1 MSPNYRTIKAF
12 PLSTQASFEAD
23 CLWKETAGEYP
34 RVREKRKGEQNVKTA
49 QLKSSKK
56 SVAIWGVTASLLL
69 VATILPA
76 ANALEISLPSVVEV
90 EAISSSAIIENS
102 DATASLLA
110 DEDLA
115 ATASGAIFSSDL
127 ALVSSVS
134 RQVELARSPLGA
146 KKVAKSILLNE
157 YGFSEKEYKCLNSL
171 WTKES
176 NWNYKARN
184 KNSGAH
190 GIPQAL
196 PASKMNVVST
206 DWRTNPV
213 TQIRWGLRYISIR
226 YETPCKALAK
236 HKRSNYY

>member
-1 MSPNYRTIKAF
+1 MKSA
-12 PLSTQASFEAD
+12 L
-23 CLWKETAGEYP
+23 
-34 RVREKRKGEQNVKTA
+34 
-49 QLKSSKK
+49 LKSSKK
-56 SVAIWGVTASLLL
+56 SVAIWGVSASLLL
-69 VATILPA
+69 VATLLPA
-76 ANALEISLPSVVEV
+76 ASALETSLPSTLEQDSTKS
-90 EAISSSAIIENS
+90 AAIIEP
-102 DATASLLA
+102 DEASVSLFA
-110 DEDLA
+110 EDDLA

-134 RQVELARSPLGA
+134 HQLELARTPLGA

-157 YGFSEKEYKCLNSL
+157 YGFSEKEYKCLNRL

-176 NWNYKARN
+176 HWNYKARN

-190 GIPQAL
+190 GIAQAL

>member
-1 MSPNYRTIKAF
+1 M
-12 PLSTQASFEAD
+12 
-23 CLWKETAGEYP
+23 
-34 RVREKRKGEQNVKTA
+34 
-49 QLKSSKK
+49 K
-56 SVAIWGVTASLLL
+56 SVSRRAQSIAVLAVSSSLLL
-69 VATILPA
+69 IATLLPT
-76 ANALEISLPSVVEV
+76 ANALELSLTSTVDVSAPQAASIVEPQTV
-90 EAISSSAIIENS
+90 AG
-102 DATASLLA
+102 LFG
-110 DEDLA
+110 EDDLT
-115 ATASGAIFSSDL
+115 ATASGAIFSTQM
-127 ALVSSVS
+127 ALVSAVS
-134 RQVELARSPLGA
+134 RQVELARTPIGA
-146 KKVAKSILLNE
+146 KKVARSILMDE
-157 YGFSEKEYKCLNSL
+157 YGFAEKEYKCLNQL

-226 YETPCKALAK
+226 YETPCKALSK

>member
-1 MSPNYRTIKAF
+1 MKSA
-12 PLSTQASFEAD
+12 L
-23 CLWKETAGEYP
+23 
-34 RVREKRKGEQNVKTA
+34 
-49 QLKSSKK
+49 LKSSKK
-56 SVAIWGVTASLLL
+56 SAAIWGVSASLLL
-69 VATILPA
+69 VATLLPA
-76 ANALEISLPSVVEV
+76 ANALEISTPSTLEQDSPVS
-90 EAISSSAIIENS
+90 AAIIGPDE
-102 DATASLLA
+102 ASVSLFA
-110 DEDLA
+110 EDDLA

-134 RQVELARSPLGA
+134 RQVELARTPLGA

-157 YGFSEKEYKCLNSL
+157 YGFSEKEYKCLNRL

-176 NWNYKARN
+176 HWNYKARN
-184 KNSGAH
+184 KISGAH

-196 PASKMNVVST
+196 PASKMNVIST

>member
-1 MSPNYRTIKAF
+1 M
-12 PLSTQASFEAD
+12 E
-23 CLWKETAGEYP
+23 
-34 RVREKRKGEQNVKTA
+34 GEQIVKTA
-49 QLKSSKK
+49 LLKSSKK
-56 SVAIWGVTASLLL
+56 SVAIWGLTSALLL

-76 ANALEISLPSVVEV
+76 ANALEIAAPSTVEL
-90 EAISSSAIIENS
+90 ETAKSAAIIEPTES
-102 DATASLLA
+102 ASSMFS
-110 DEDLA
+110 EDDLS

-127 ALVSSVS
+127 ALVSTAS
-134 RQVELARSPLGA
+134 RQVELARTPLGA

-171 WTKES
+171 WNKES
-176 NWNYKARN
+176 HWNYKARN

-190 GIPQAL
+190 GIAQAL

-236 HKRSNYY
+236 HNRSNYY

>member
-1 MSPNYRTIKAF
+1 
-12 PLSTQASFEAD
+12 
-23 CLWKETAGEYP
+23 
-34 RVREKRKGEQNVKTA
+34 VKTA
-49 QLKSSKK
+49 VLKSSKK
-56 SVAIWGVTASLLL
+56 SVAIWGVSASLLL
-69 VATILPA
+69 VATLLPA
-76 ANALEISLPSVVEV
+76 ASALETSLPSTLEQDSTKS
-90 EAISSSAIIENS
+90 AAIIEP
-102 DATASLLA
+102 DEASVSLFA
-110 DEDLA
+110 EDDLA

-134 RQVELARSPLGA
+134 RQVELARTPLGA
-146 KKVAKSILLNE
+146 KKVAKSILLDE

-176 NWNYKARN
+176 HWNYKARN
-184 KNSGAH
+184 KSSGAH
-190 GIPQAL
+190 GIAQAL

>member
-1 MSPNYRTIKAF
+1 MKSA
-12 PLSTQASFEAD
+12 L
-23 CLWKETAGEYP
+23 
-34 RVREKRKGEQNVKTA
+34 
-49 QLKSSKK
+49 LKSSKK
-56 SVAIWGVTASLLL
+56 SVAIWGVSASLLL
-69 VATILPA
+69 VATLLPA
-76 ANALEISLPSVVEV
+76 ASALETSLPSTLEQDSTKS
-90 EAISSSAIIENS
+90 AAIIEP
-102 DATASLLA
+102 DEASVSLFA
-110 DEDLA
+110 EDDLA

-134 RQVELARSPLGA
+134 RQVELARTPLGA

-157 YGFSEKEYKCLNSL
+157 YGFSEKEYKCLNRL

-176 NWNYKARN
+176 HWNYKARN
-184 KNSGAH
+184 KSSGAH
-190 GIPQAL
+190 GIAQAL

>member
-1 MSPNYRTIKAF
+1 M
-12 PLSTQASFEAD
+12 E
-23 CLWKETAGEYP
+23 
-34 RVREKRKGEQNVKTA
+34 GEQTVKTA
-49 QLKSSKK
+49 TLRSSKK
-56 SVAIWGVTASLLL
+56 LVAIWGVATSVLL

-76 ANALEISLPSVVEV
+76 ANALETALPSAIEI
-90 EAISSSAIIENS
+90 EATQSSAIVEPTDS
-102 DATASLLA
+102 TAALLA
-110 DEDLA
+110 EDDLS

-134 RQVELARSPLGA
+134 RQVELARTPLGA
-146 KKVAKSILLNE
+146 KKVAKSILLDE

>member
-1 MSPNYRTIKAF
+1 MKSA
-12 PLSTQASFEAD
+12 L
-23 CLWKETAGEYP
+23 
-34 RVREKRKGEQNVKTA
+34 
-49 QLKSSKK
+49 LKSSKK
-56 SVAIWGVTASLLL
+56 SVAIWGVSASLLL
-69 VATILPA
+69 VATLLPA
-76 ANALEISLPSVVEV
+76 ANALEISVPSTLEQDSPQS
-90 EAISSSAIIENS
+90 AAIIEP
-102 DATASLLA
+102 DEASVSLFA
-110 DEDLA
+110 EDDLA

-134 RQVELARSPLGA
+134 RQVEMARTPLGA

-176 NWNYKARN
+176 HWNYKARN
-184 KNSGAH
+184 KSSGAH
-190 GIPQAL
+190 GIAQAL

>member
-1 MSPNYRTIKAF
+1 MNA
-12 PLSTQASFEAD
+12 
-23 CLWKETAGEYP
+23 
-34 RVREKRKGEQNVKTA
+34 V
-49 QLKSSKK
+49 SKK
-56 SVAIWGVTASLLL
+56 AKSIAVLGLSSSLLL
-69 VATILPA
+69 IATLLPA
-76 ANALEISLPSVVEV
+76 ANALELSLTSSVELT
-90 EAISSSAIIENS
+90 AAQS
-102 DATASLLA
+102 ATAVEPQTAAALFG
-110 DEDLA
+110 EDDLT
-115 ATASGAIFSSDL
+115 ATASGAIFSTQL
-127 ALVSSVS
+127 ALVSAVS
-134 RQVELARSPLGA
+134 RQVELARTPLGA
-146 KKVAKSILLNE
+146 KKVAKSILLDE
-157 YGFSEKEYKCLNSL
+157 YGFSDKEYKCLNQL

-226 YETPCKALAK
+226 YETPCKALSK

>member
-1 MSPNYRTIKAF
+1 M
-12 PLSTQASFEAD
+12 E
-23 CLWKETAGEYP
+23 
-34 RVREKRKGEQNVKTA
+34 GEQNVKTA
-49 QLKSSKK
+49 MIKNSKK
-56 SVAIWGVTASLLL
+56 LVAIWAVTTSVLL
-69 VATILPA
+69 VVTILPA
-76 ANALEISLPSVVEV
+76 ANALETAVPSMIEI
-90 EAISSSAIIENS
+90 ETAASSAIVEPTNS
-102 DATASLLA
+102 TAALLA
-110 DEDLA
+110 EDDLA

-134 RQVELARSPLGA
+134 RQVELARTPMGA
-146 KKVAKSILLNE
+146 KRVAKSILLNE

-176 NWNYKARN
+176 HWNYKARN

-196 PASKMNVVST
+196 PASKMNVIST

>member
-1 MSPNYRTIKAF
+1 
-12 PLSTQASFEAD
+12 
-23 CLWKETAGEYP
+23 
-34 RVREKRKGEQNVKTA
+34 VKTA
-49 QLKSSKK
+49 MIKTSKK
-56 SVAIWGVTASLLL
+56 LVAIWAVTTSVLL

-76 ANALEISLPSVVEV
+76 ANALETALPSTMEI
-90 EAISSSAIIENS
+90 EAASSSAIVEPS
-102 DATASLLA
+102 VSTAPLVA
-110 DEDLA
+110 EDDLS

-134 RQVELARSPLGA
+134 RQVELARTPLGA
-146 KKVAKSILLNE
+146 KKVAKSILLDE

>member
-1 MSPNYRTIKAF
+1 
-12 PLSTQASFEAD
+12 
-23 CLWKETAGEYP
+23 
-34 RVREKRKGEQNVKTA
+34 VKTA
-49 QLKSSKK
+49 LLRSSKK

-76 ANALEISLPSVVEV
+76 ANALEMAVPSLVEI
-90 EAISSSAIIENS
+90 ETAASSAIVEPTDS
-102 DATASLLA
+102 TATLLA
-110 DEDLA
+110 EDDLA

-134 RQVELARSPLGA
+134 RQVELARTPMGA

-176 NWNYKARN
+176 HWNYKARN

-196 PASKMNVVST
+196 PASKMNVIST

>member
-1 MSPNYRTIKAF
+1 MTS
-12 PLSTQASFEAD
+12 
-23 CLWKETAGEYP
+23 
-34 RVREKRKGEQNVKTA
+34 V
-49 QLKSSKK
+49 SKK
-56 SVAIWGVTASLLL
+56 AQSIAVLAVSSSLLL
-69 VATILPA
+69 IATLLPT
-76 ANALEISLPSVVEV
+76 ANALELSLTSTVDVSAPQAASIVEPQTV
-90 EAISSSAIIENS
+90 AG
-102 DATASLLA
+102 LFG
-110 DEDLA
+110 EDDLT
-115 ATASGAIFSSDL
+115 ATASGAIFSTQM
-127 ALVSSVS
+127 ALVSAVS
-134 RQVELARSPLGA
+134 RQVELARTPIGA
-146 KKVAKSILLNE
+146 KKVARSILMDE
-157 YGFSEKEYKCLNSL
+157 YGFAEKEYKCLNQL

-226 YETPCKALAK
+226 YETPCKALSK